1 MLFLSTGGR
10 MFEALRRD
18 KERYAD
24 GWYRSL
30 GFWVV
35 ATYRFGEWARGLP
48 LPLRKPLRALYL
60 IARLPW
66 TLFLHVT
73 IDAVGI
79 GPGLCLIHPHCI
91 IIGTGVKIGRDCL
104 VFHEVTIGTNVGAD
118 GVPTIG
124 DGVDL
129 YAGARVL
136 GPVAVGEGSMIGA
149 NCVITRD
156 VPPHSV
162 VLPSPVRAVKRSL
175 FFPENPA
182 AETVRS
188 S

>member
-1 MLFLSTGGR
+1 

-18 KERYAD
+18 RERYAD

-48 LPLRKPLRALYL
+48 FPLRKPLRALYL

-66 TLFLHVT
+66 TAFLHVT
-73 IDAVGI
+73 IEATDI

-91 IIGTGVKIGRDCL
+91 IIGSGVKIGRDCL
-104 VFHEVTIGTNVGAD
+104 IFHEVTVGTNVGTD

-136 GPVAVGEGSMIGA
+136 GPVTIGDGAMVGA

-156 VPPHSV
+156 VPPRSA
-162 VLPSPVRAVKRSL
+162 VLPAPARAVQRSL
-175 FFPENPA
+175 ISPHGPSEDGLRAP
-182 AETVRS
+182 
-188 S
+188 